1 MFVFVLRL
9 GRLFSRAYETL
20 FSLSANLSSIDEYKV
35 NIDAIKSEVE
45 AWRRSIPARLR
56 PGLPISGAKMAEVS
70 LRLHYAYHAMSIA
83 LGRLDVYVGRKAPK
97 SEAHEQRMRVAENEL
112 MESARAV
119 VRLTICID
127 IRPYTPMW

>member
-9 GRLFSRAYETL
+9 GRLFSRAYEKL
-20 FSLSANLSSIDEYKV
+20 FSLSANLSSINEYEI
-35 NIDAIKSEVE
+35 NIDAVKSELE
-45 AWRRSIPARLR
+45 AWRLSIPARIR
-56 PGLPISGAKMAEVS
+56 PGLPISGARMPEVS

-97 SEAHEQRMRVAENEL
+97 SEAHEARMRVAENDL

-119 VRLTICID
+119 ARLTICID
-127 IRPYTPMW
+127 IRP